1 MSELLIINH
10 QLDKKILYEI
20 ENSISKKKI
29 YYINFVEN
37 YQIDLKKKNFI
48 QINNGNSFQSFCLKK
63 IKSIFK
69 IIKSKKISKDFWRM
83 KISEFNL
90 ADKFWKDYLKKE
102 YILEIIKIKK
112 IKKIKV
118 FLNSEDYMFN
128 KLIEKLHSAQ
138 IYKDNKNYLSKNY
151 IFYKFYFFG
160 IYLIK
165 IINLIRE
172 LKNIKLLKK
181 ERKINL
187 DRYKNIFFANYPD
200 HFNKKFEINYSKNDN
215 SFFYYVSL
223 IRNNS
228 NFLNQ
233 PSKKKYLDLIK
244 KRNFEFIEKDISYLE
259 TIRNYFFNSKIIKK
273 KITYNLNLLGIKN
286 YHEKF
291 INFYHRHVEL
301 PKLINYETGIKKTLS
316 KINNS
321 KSVHY
326 GYFEFIEGRIISKN
340 LHGNFKNFIGYQHA
354 FMGFFQKIR
363 CLEVLNF
370 IDKDQLPRKIS
381 FFQQNLPKNLSL
393 KFKKI
398 KLVFKKRIYKK
409 KKFFKYNKKINILV
423 FSDLHNIKSYNKFL
437 ISLKYNKNVNYFF
450 RPHPKNI
457 KYYQNFFSKN
467 SFNNLRLDV
476 INDYKKSITK
486 NKINFI
492 ITSSYTGVLNEVSN
506 MYWPILV
513 LNFKNQMPN
522 ININKYFEK
531 NFIISNFQNIKF
543 KKYYSMSMRNKF
555 IKFLNI

>member
-1 MSELLIINH
+1 
-10 QLDKKILYEI
+10 
-20 ENSISKKKI
+20 
-29 YYINFVEN
+29 
-37 YQIDLKKKNFI
+37 
-48 QINNGNSFQSFCLKK
+48 
-63 IKSIFK
+63 
-69 IIKSKKISKDFWRM
+69 
-83 KISEFNL
+83 
-90 ADKFWKDYLKKE
+90 
-102 YILEIIKIKK
+102 
-112 IKKIKV
+112 
-118 FLNSEDYMFN
+118 FN
-128 KLIEKLHSAQ
+128 KLIEKLNSAQ

-340 LHGNFKNFIGYQHA
+340 LHGNFK
-354 FMGFFQKIR
+354 
-363 CLEVLNF
+363 
-370 IDKDQLPRKIS
+370 
-381 FFQQNLPKNLSL
+381 
-393 KFKKI
+393 
-398 KLVFKKRIYKK
+398 
-409 KKFFKYNKKINILV
+409 
-423 FSDLHNIKSYNKFL
+423 
-437 ISLKYNKNVNYFF
+437 
-450 RPHPKNI
+450 
-457 KYYQNFFSKN
+457 
-467 SFNNLRLDV
+467 
-476 INDYKKSITK
+476 
-486 NKINFI
+486 
-492 ITSSYTGVLNEVSN
+492 
-506 MYWPILV
+506 
-513 LNFKNQMPN
+513 
-522 ININKYFEK
+522 
-531 NFIISNFQNIKF
+531 
-543 KKYYSMSMRNKF
+543 
-555 IKFLNI
+555 

>member
-1 MSELLIINH
+1 M
-10 QLDKKILYEI
+10 
-20 ENSISKKKI
+20 
-29 YYINFVEN
+29 
-37 YQIDLKKKNFI
+37 
-48 QINNGNSFQSFCLKK
+48 
-63 IKSIFK
+63 
-69 IIKSKKISKDFWRM
+69 
-83 KISEFNL
+83 
-90 ADKFWKDYLKKE
+90 
-102 YILEIIKIKK
+102 
-112 IKKIKV
+112 
-118 FLNSEDYMFN
+118 
-128 KLIEKLHSAQ
+128 
-138 IYKDNKNYLSKNY
+138 
-151 IFYKFYFFG
+151 
-160 IYLIK
+160 
-165 IINLIRE
+165 
-172 LKNIKLLKK
+172 
-181 ERKINL
+181 
-187 DRYKNIFFANYPD
+187 
-200 HFNKKFEINYSKNDN
+200 
-215 SFFYYVSL
+215 
-223 IRNNS
+223 
-228 NFLNQ
+228 
-233 PSKKKYLDLIK
+233 
-244 KRNFEFIEKDISYLE
+244 
-259 TIRNYFFNSKIIKK
+259 
-273 KITYNLNLLGIKN
+273 
-286 YHEKF
+286 
-291 INFYHRHVEL
+291 EL